1 VFTPGYIRCLRVPKK
16 NGSLEKIPMEKLL
29 GKDFLF
35 GLDSGSTGGWDHT
48 RVEKFFNLQDLVTKS
63 MIEKSGKENEKIFA
77 IYLQLI
83 KKD

>member
-1 VFTPGYIRCLRVPKK
+1 
-16 NGSLEKIPMEKLL
+16 MEKLL

-35 GLDSGSTGGWDHT
+35 GLDSGSTGGWDHTRVDKFFNLSTGGWDHT